1 MYGTNRFGA
10 LQIKHDGVRFVTT
23 NGSSETVANLRSDS
37 RDLLDDAVLGERA
50 AGYSHGFVRGFV
62 YVGVFTN
69 SYTSYFTNA
78 PISSSL
84 RPSKPVVTDS
94 GASTSSP
101 IVTVSWSS
109 SGAPPASYRLG
120 VGTAPGRDDVVRFAR
135 VTGSSATLD
144 LNALLEPGRTYYFSV
159 RAVGTGLYESDAGVS
174 DGLLYAPV
182 LRCTADAWNATFTY
196 ADPGTQV
203 TYGGNTYRS
212 LWHNSGVTP
221 TPQGNGPWKL
231 VGSCSGQ
238 PALSVCDNPAWNSST
253 IYQSGEVVNY
263 GGFEF
268 LNLWYTQGQVPT
280 GQNGNAWRVIGACPT
295 N

>member
-1 MYGTNRFGA
+1 
-10 LQIKHDGVRFVTT
+10 
-23 NGSSETVANLRSDS
+23 
-37 RDLLDDAVLGERA
+37 
-50 AGYSHGFVRGFV
+50 
-62 YVGVFTN
+62 
-69 SYTSYFTNA
+69 
-78 PISSSL
+78 
-84 RPSKPVVTDS
+84 
-94 GASTSSP
+94 
-101 IVTVSWSS
+101 
-109 SGAPPASYRLG
+109 LG
-120 VGTAPGRDDVVRFAR
+120 VGTAPGRDDVVRFQR
-135 VTGSSATLD
+135 VTGTSATLD
-144 LNALLEPGRTYYFSV
+144 LNALLEPGRSYYFSV
-159 RAVGTGLYESDAGVS
+159 TAVGSFYASEAGVS

-212 LWHNSGVTP
+212 LWNNSGVAP

-231 VGSCSGQ
+231 VGACSGQ
-238 PALSVCDNPAWNSST
+238 PALSVCDNPAWNAGA

-263 GGFEF
+263 GGYEF